1 MNKRGLPS
9 SPNSKWP
16 LSKKR
21 RKFKES
27 LKQRET
33 AFTTYVP
40 EIELPQKLVP
50 DLQEE
55 RCKSKGDLSGPEEN
69 YLRGQ
74 ARVTRVDTPD
84 RSPNTRVTNCRSR
97 IQGTD
102 DPAITVQD
110 KVDTP
115 DSKIARRQMEVQRVG
130 GPHYLKSLLG
140 MSRTGESIS
149 QVPAEDS
156 RPGPEE
162 EGSLQS
168 RRIQQGR
175 SNPYLLRSR
184 GDVTKKAG
192 SQPSGRSVQAQ
203 EGPVRPREKI
213 IQYSKPLPLQT
224 SSTVQ
229 TTRSPG
235 AQW

>member
-16 LSKKR
+16 LRKK
-21 RKFKES
+21 
-27 LKQRET
+27 Q
-33 AFTTYVP
+33 
-40 EIELPQKLVP
+40 IELPQKLVP

-74 ARVTRVDTPD
+74 VRVTRFDTPD
-84 RSPNTRVTNCRSR
+84 RSPNTRVTKCRSR

-102 DPAITVQD
+102 DPAVTVQD

-115 DSKIARRQMEVQRVG
+115 DSKIARRRMEVQRVG
-130 GPHYLKSLLG
+130 GPHHLKSLLE

-149 QVPAEDS
+149 QVPAKDS

-168 RRIQQGR
+168 SRIQQGR
-175 SNPYLLRSR
+175 SSPYLLRSR
-184 GDVTKKAG
+184 GDITRKAG
-192 SQPSGRSVQAQ
+192 FRPSGRSVQAQ
-203 EGPVRPREKI
+203 EGPVRSRRE
-213 IQYSKPLPLQT
+213 Q
-224 SSTVQ
+224 
-229 TTRSPG
+229 
-235 AQW
+235 